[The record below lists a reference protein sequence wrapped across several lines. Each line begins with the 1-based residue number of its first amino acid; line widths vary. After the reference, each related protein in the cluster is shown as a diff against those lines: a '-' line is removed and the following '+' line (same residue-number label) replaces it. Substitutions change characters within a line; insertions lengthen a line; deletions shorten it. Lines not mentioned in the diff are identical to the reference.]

1 MSTLDIGAIQRA
13 LSDQGLDGWL
23 WYDFQGANPIAQ
35 RMAGLNDGGHM
46 ATRRWFYL
54 VPASGTP
61 RGLVHQIEQHN
72 LDGLPGTKTA
82 YAGRLQLESG
92 LKHLLE
98 GTRRIAMEYS
108 PNGAIPYVSRVDA
121 GTIELVRGQ
130 GVDVVSSGDLV
141 QQFEAHW
148 SDAAI
153 ASHRAAS
160 EKLHRIKDRAFETVR
175 SRVRARIPTT
185 EFEIQQLMWQ
195 WFDEE
200 GLTSDAPPLVAAQ
213 ENASNPHY
221 MPTKEASRA
230 IGPDELLLLDLW
242 GKLRTPG
249 AVFAD
254 ISWVGFTGAEVPEEM
269 TRVFET
275 ARDARD
281 AAVQV
286 VQDAAR
292 SGRDVRGYE
301 LDRAARA
308 VIEAAGFGQFI
319 LHRTGHSLGQT
330 VHGNGAHLDDYETH
344 DERRL
349 LPGTGF
355 TVEPGIYLGRFG
367 VRTEINVVWGADGP
381 EVTGPRQLEIVKLV

>member
-1 MSTLDIGAIQRA
+1 
-13 LSDQGLDGWL
+13 
-23 WYDFQGANPIAQ
+23 
-35 RMAGLNDGGHM
+35 M

-54 VPASGTP
+54 VPATGAP

-72 LDGLPGTKTA
+72 LDALPGTKTP
-82 YAGRLQLESG
+82 YAGRAELESG
-92 LKHLLE
+92 LKNLLE
-98 GTRRIAMEYS
+98 GTHRIAMEYS
-108 PNGAIPYVSRVDA
+108 PKGAIPYVSRVDA
-121 GTIELVRGQ
+121 GTVELVRGQ

-148 SDAAI
+148 SEQAI
-153 ASHRAAS
+153 TSHRAAS
-160 EKLHRIKDRAFETVR
+160 EKLYRIKDRAFDAVR
-175 SRVRARIPTT
+175 SRLRDRVPTT
-185 EFEIQQLMWQ
+185 EFDIQQLMWQ

-221 MPTKEASRA
+221 MPTKETSRD
-230 IGPDELLLLDLW
+230 IRPDELLLLDLW
-242 GKLRTPG
+242 GKLKTPG

-254 ISWVGFTGAEVPEEM
+254 ISWVGFTGAQVPGEM
-269 TRVFET
+269 GRVFET
-275 ARDARD
+275 ARAARD

-292 SGRDVRGYE
+292 QGRDVRGYE

-308 VIEAAGFGQFI
+308 VIEEAGYGKFI

-349 LPGTGF
+349 MPGTGF

-367 VRTEINVVWGADGP
+367 VRTEINVVWAEGGP
-381 EVTGPRQLEIVKLV
+381 EVTGPRQQEIVRLV